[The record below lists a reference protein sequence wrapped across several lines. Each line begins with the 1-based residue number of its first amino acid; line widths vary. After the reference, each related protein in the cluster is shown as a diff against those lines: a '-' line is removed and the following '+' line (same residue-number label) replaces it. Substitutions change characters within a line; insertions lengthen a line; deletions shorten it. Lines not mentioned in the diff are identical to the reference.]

1 MDRSAGWS
9 GSGSIIAPEI
19 VSRRRP
25 KCGLKQAL
33 GKPAFRDHGSPAL
46 AAPCVV
52 RSDKPLIW
60 TTDVRH
66 SNRETP
72 TTRLTRRTIL
82 AAAPSALAAAALPA
96 RAAKNYGP
104 GVTDTEIKI
113 GNTGPYSG
121 PLANASPIPL
131 SEEAYFKMI
140 NAQGGVNGR
149 KITWISYDDGY
160 SPPKTVEMTRKLV
173 EEDQVLLLSGS
184 IGTPTNTAVWHY
196 LNEKKVPQ
204 LFPGTGATKW
214 DDPKGHPWTMAF
226 FISYQAEGRIY
237 ASYILKNKPDAKI
250 AVLYQNDDFGKDY
263 LKGLVDGLGAKAASM
278 IKIKVSYETSD
289 PTVDSQIIQL
299 QASGCDVLVTVA
311 IPKFGSLAIRK
322 MAEIDWKPL
331 HILNGI
337 ASSVG
342 ATLKPAGL
350 ENAKGIISD
359 NSFKDPTDP
368 QWQNDAG
375 YKQWVSFMDKY
386 YPNGDKTDNQCVYGY
401 SIGQTTV
408 QVLKQ
413 CGDDL
418 TRENVMKQAASMHN
432 FELPMLLPG
441 IVINTTPTDFQM
453 IKQAQ
458 MRRFNG
464 ERYVP
469 FGPVISGAT
478 VS

>member
-1 MDRSAGWS
+1 MT
-9 GSGSIIAPEI
+9 
-19 VSRRRP
+19 
-25 KCGLKQAL
+25 
-33 GKPAFRDHGSPAL
+33 H
-46 AAPCVV
+46 
-52 RSDKPLIW
+52 
-60 TTDVRH
+60 
-66 SNRETP
+66 
-72 TTRLTRRTIL
+72 LTRRTIL
-82 AAAPSALAAAALPA
+82 AAGPSAFAAAALPA
-96 RAAKNYGP
+96 RATEKYGP

-131 SEEAYFKMI
+131 SMKAYFEMI

-173 EEDQVLLLSGS
+173 EEDNILLMSGS
-184 IGTPTNTAVWHY
+184 VGTPTNTAVWRY

-204 LFPGTGATKW
+204 LFPSTGATKW
-214 DDPKGHPWTMAF
+214 NDPKGHPWTMAF
-226 FISYQAEGRIY
+226 FISYQAEGHIY
-237 ASYILKNKPDAKI
+237 AAYILKNKPDAKI

-263 LKGLVDGLGAKAASM
+263 LKGVVDELGARAASM
-278 IKIKVSYETSD
+278 IKAKTSYETTD
-289 PTVDSQIIQL
+289 PTVDSQIIEL

-322 MAEIDWKPL
+322 MAEIKWQPL

-350 ENAKGIISD
+350 ENARGIISD

-368 QWQNDAG
+368 QWLNDAG
-375 YKQWVSFMDKY
+375 YKQWLSFMEKY
-386 YPNGDKTDNQCVYGY
+386 YPNGDKTDQQTVYGY
-401 SIGQTTV
+401 SIAETTV
-408 QVLKQ
+408 QVLKR

-418 TRENVMKQAASMHN
+418 TRENVMQQSANLHGL
-432 FELPMLLPG
+432 ELPMLLPG
-441 IVINTTPTDFQM
+441 IVINTSPTDFAP

-458 MRRFNG
+458 MRRFDG

-469 FGPVISGAT
+469 FGTVLSGGIG
-478 VS
+478 

>member
-1 MDRSAGWS
+1 MT
-9 GSGSIIAPEI
+9 
-19 VSRRRP
+19 
-25 KCGLKQAL
+25 
-33 GKPAFRDHGSPAL
+33 H
-46 AAPCVV
+46 
-52 RSDKPLIW
+52 
-60 TTDVRH
+60 
-66 SNRETP
+66 
-72 TTRLTRRTIL
+72 LTRRTIL
-82 AAAPSALAAAALPA
+82 AAAPSAVALAALPA
-96 RAAKNYGP
+96 RAAKKYGP
-104 GVTDTEIKI
+104 GVTDAEIKI

-131 SEEAYFKMI
+131 STKAYFEMI

-173 EEDQVLLLSGS
+173 EEDNVFLVCGPV
-184 IGTPTNTAVWHY
+184 GTPTTTAVWHY

-204 LFPGTGATKW
+204 LFPATGATKW
-214 DDPKGHPWTMAF
+214 DDPKGHPWTAAF
-226 FISYQAEGRIY
+226 FISYQAEGHIY
-237 ASYILKNKPDAKI
+237 AAYILKNKPDAKI

-263 LKGLVDGLGAKAASM
+263 LKGVVDGLGAKASM
-278 IKIKVSYETSD
+278 IKTKLSYETTD

-299 QASGCDVLVTVA
+299 QASGCDTLVTVA
-311 IPKFGSLAIRK
+311 IPKFGALAIRK
-322 MAEIDWKPL
+322 MAEVGWKPL

-375 YKQWVSFMDKY
+375 YKQWLAFMEKY
-386 YPNGDKTDNQCVYGY
+386 YPDGDKTDNQTVYGY
-401 SIGQTTV
+401 SIAQTMV

-413 CGDDL
+413 CGDEL
-418 TRENVMKQAASMHN
+418 TRENVMKQVANLHH

-441 IVINTTPTDFQM
+441 IVINTSPSDFGP

-469 FGPVISGAT
+469 FGPVLSGAMA
-478 VS
+478 